1 MADTIANY
9 TGNGTQTD
17 FVVPFDYLKKSFV
30 HVYVDN
36 RLTLLTGGDYGDTG
50 ADYYFLDDTTI
61 RLKTAPAEGEGIV
74 VRRYTSATERIVSFE
89 DASIL
94 KATDL
99 DTSQLQA
106 FHIAEEARDN
116 VKDAMLRDDEGNWDA
131 QNARIVN
138 VADPVDDQ
146 DAMTLGYYKK
156 DKQSVIDLKNETK
169 GYRDEALGFRNEAEE
184 FKDTTKGYKD
194 DTEESKNLAKDWAVK
209 MNGKVVE
216 EGEEIDYSAKYWA
229 QSVAEMGEAAKVV
242 ADNIDDVNTVA
253 DNIDDINTVA
263 GDLEGTFM
271 PPQFTDMGR
280 VGTGETEEVEVTGGN
295 IKTVADNIEDVNSV
309 ASAIED
315 GSLQIA
321 IDSIPVTVENVR
333 LSNEAKDDAV
343 EASNKAK
350 DWAIKIDG
358 KVTDD
363 AGLEVDYSSKY
374 YANQAKASAEKANV
388 SADVVTEA
396 VTDGVSQI
404 NALSQQKVT
413 EITNAGTEQ
422 VNNVNTAGTAQVE
435 AVNTAGSTQVSAVED
450 EGASQVSAVTAE
462 GTKQTGLVTAEGTK
476 QITLVEQKGD
486 SVIAT
491 MDSSK
496 DGLIAEIQTEGETQ
510 LGLIE
515 TAGTTQVG
523 NINTAGTTQVS
534 NVNDAGDTQVQAV
547 NTAGTTQL
555 AAIGTSAEEAIADI
569 EPYVQKAHDWADKT
583 DGPVEGDAYSAKYWA
598 NQAASGQLNADWKET
613 DSSNKGYIKNKPD
626 LSVYAEKTYVDSALS
641 SALVYKGSVNTYAD
655 LPVASQKVGDMYNV
669 AQADSSHGIKA
680 GDNVAWNG
688 SAWDVLAGTVDL
700 SAYLTKSSAS
710 STYATIDDLDATNNS
725 IDTLETTVGTK
736 ANDSA
741 VVKLTGNQT
750 ITGTKTFS
758 STIAGNING
767 TARNVTERYTKT
779 TRGDIEY
786 GENNNYLIDKAALA
800 LWNGR
805 YSGTSSNLEYCRYG
819 TIIDTTRDQTI
830 GGTKTFS
837 ETIVGSINGNAATA
851 DKLKTARTIN
861 GTSFN
866 GSANININNIVSRGQ
881 VTGLTGSTRGSV
893 KGIQLY
899 EAYNNGYP
907 YSYGNVIHM
916 RGTRNDYGGDNEIM
930 FTWNGTDR
938 VFVRS
943 LRDTASAEWTE
954 WSELQ
959 IVRTDYGRVGS

>member
-36 RLTLLTGGDYGDTG
+36 DLTLLTGGDYGDTG

-131 QNARIVN
+131 QNTRIVN

-146 DAMTLGYYKK
+146 DAMTLGYYKN

-184 FKDTTKGYKD
+184 FKDTAEGYKD
-194 DTEESKNLAKDWAVK
+194 DAEESKNLAKDWAIK
-209 MNGKVVE
+209 MDGKVVE

-229 QSVAEMGEAAKVV
+229 QSVAEIGEAAIVVADNIEDVNTV

-253 DNIDDINTVA
+253 
-263 GDLEGTFM
+263 GDLEGSFK
-271 PPQFTDMGR
+271 PPKFTDMGR
-280 VGTGETEEVEVTGGN
+280 VGTGETEEIEVTGGN

-309 ASAIED
+309 ADAIQD
-315 GSLQIA
+315 GSLQTA
-321 IDSIPVTVENVR
+321 IDSVPVTVENVR

-343 EASNKAK
+343 AASNKAK
-350 DWAIKIDG
+350 DWAIKMDG

-363 AGLEVDYSSKY
+363 EGLEVDYSSKY
-374 YANQAKASAEKANV
+374 YADQAKASAEEANV

-396 VTDGVSQI
+396 VTEGVSEI
-404 NALSQQKVT
+404 NTLSQQKVT
-413 EITNAGTEQ
+413 EITNAGTTQ
-422 VNNVNTAGTAQVE
+422 VNNVNTAGTTQVE
-435 AVNTAGSTQVSAVED
+435 AVNTAGSTQVSVVED

-462 GTKQTGLVTAEGTK
+462 GTKQTGLVTAEGTE
-476 QITLVEQKGD
+476 QIALVGQKGD
-486 SVIAT
+486 SVIAII
-491 MDSSK
+491 DSSK
-496 DGLIAEIQTEGETQ
+496 DGLIEELQTEGATQ
-510 LGLIE
+510 IGLIE
-515 TAGTTQVG
+515 TAGTTHVG
-523 NINTAGTTQVS
+523 KVNTAGTTQVG

-547 NTAGTTQL
+547 NTAGTNQI
-555 AAIGTSAEEAIADI
+555 AAIGTAAEEAIADL
-569 EPYVQKAHDWADKT
+569 EPYVEKAQAWAEKT
-583 DGPVEGDAYSAKYWA
+583 DGPVEGGSYSAKYWA
-598 NQAASGQLNADWKET
+598 NQASSGQLNADWNET

-641 SALVYKGSVNTYAD
+641 SALVYQGSVNTYAD

-688 SAWDVLAGTVDL
+688 SAWDVLAGAVDL
-700 SAYLTKSSAS
+700 SAYLTKSSAA

-725 IDTLETTVGTK
+725 INTLKTTVGTK

-750 ITGTKTFS
+750 IAGTKTFS

-779 TRGDIEY
+779 SRGDIEY

-800 LWNGR
+800 FWNGC

-851 DKLKTARTIN
+851 DRLKTARTIN

-866 GSANININNIVSRGQ
+866 GTANININNIVSRGQ
-881 VTGLTGSTRGSV
+881 VTALSGSTRGSI

-907 YSYGNVIHM
+907 YQYGNVIHM
-916 RGTRNDYGGDNEIM
+916 RGARADYGGDNEIM

-938 VFVRS
+938 VFIRS
-943 LRDTASAEWTE
+943 LRDVASSEWTK

-959 IVRTDYGRVGS
+959 VVRTDYGRVGR